1 MQAKTA
7 PMPVKPAVTE
17 IVSAMNTEYAAIRQE
32 IRTASEHQRTIVQL
46 AVTIF
51 AGVLTLVGVGAQA
64 TGSTRN
70 GIGEVLLLVP
80 LAYVVLAITT
90 ADAGRR
96 IVMMASYL
104 HYDLR
109 ERLEAVL
116 NGAEIWRWEDYVD
129 SYIKK
134 LRRTTKW
141 TVILIDKSRWL
152 IFAFPS
158 VIAIIAA
165 WLILTKLNTIETII
179 FAMDIALML
188 AVIVLLGI
196 VDHTAGIKREVSKEN
211 ST

>member
-1 MQAKTA
+1 MRA
-7 PMPVKPAVTE
+7 KPAPTSAKPVTE

-46 AVTIF
+46 SVTIF

-64 TGSTRN
+64 TGSTRS

-80 LAYVVLAITT
+80 LAYVVLALTT

-96 IVMMASYL
+96 IVMMACYL

-116 NGAEIWRWEDYVD
+116 DGAEIWRWEDYVD

-134 LRRTTKW
+134 QRW
-141 TVILIDKSRWL
+141 TNRWTIIFIDKSRWL
-152 IFAFPS
+152 IFFFPS
-158 VIAIIAA
+158 VIATIAA
-165 WLILTKLNTIETII
+165 WLILTKLNTIETVI
-179 FAMDIALML
+179 FAVDITLML
-188 AVIVLLGI
+188 TVIALLGI
-196 VDHTAGIKREVSKEN
+196 VDHTAGIKREPTKEK